1 MRKLMACLLAALLLA
16 LPLQTLAEGAQSLTL
31 TLETDAER
39 LSPLVTA
46 LSGKD
51 NPTLCESL
59 AELINS
65 CVLEGR
71 WQDDTTWTAVS
82 LKGETLLES
91 TVSYAGEKAAFV
103 TSLAPGYALETLA
116 QPQMDWDALV
126 QMDWTEEAALLT
138 EKLETLTA
146 SLEQTEETGSF
157 LGDTYEGGV
166 RRVTCRL
173 DDRTI
178 YLMAEC
184 FLTTLEGSEA
194 FAHAMGMTQESMAAS
209 LVQLRDSL
217 LPGALENAYRYQLSL
232 VYDENDAL
240 VGISLTAMEG
250 DKQLS
255 TLSIGPVEDGLVA
268 VWGYGMGGVN
278 YYLRLILLAEE
289 AEDGTLALG
298 LRLSVLEDPTHLGY
312 AMVSRL
318 DGAAAEEHM
327 LSMAFSPAAE
337 ETAVTGEYQVSSP
350 ADSATLT
357 WNGAYT
363 AEPFSLDVAADV
375 YASGGDRSLMTLRL
389 TSGTGEA
396 ITMDMDGLNVMNM
409 DALDEAAQEELDQA
423 MTMAV
428 TDMTFQLFRML
439 PAELLVLLMQ

>member
-1 MRKLMACLLAALLLA
+1 MRKLMACLLAAMLLA

-51 NPTLCESL
+51 NPALCESL

-71 WQDDTTWTAVS
+71 WQEDATWTAFS

-91 TVSYAGEKAAFV
+91 TVAYTGEKAAFV

-138 EKLETLTA
+138 EKLETLAA

-157 LGDTYEGGV
+157 LGDAYEGGV

-178 YLMAEC
+178 YLLAEC
-184 FLTTLEGSEA
+184 FLTTLEQSEG
-194 FAHAMGMTQESMAAS
+194 FAAS
-209 LVQLRDSL
+209 LSLSMEELHAFLAQLRESL
-217 LPGALENAYRYQLSL
+217 LPGALENAYRYQFSL
-232 VYDENDAL
+232 VYDEDDAL
-240 VGISLTAMEG
+240 VGVSLTAMEG

-268 VWGYGMGGVN
+268 VWGYGKGGVN

-289 AEDGTLALG
+289 AEDGTMALG
-298 LRLSVLEDPTHLGY
+298 LRISVLEDPMHLGY

-337 ETAVTGEYQVSSP
+337 ETALTGEYQVSSP
-350 ADSATLT
+350 ADSTTLT
-357 WNGAYT
+357 WNGTYT
-363 AEPFSLDVAADV
+363 AEPFSLDVTADV
-375 YASGGDRSLMTLRL
+375 YASGDDRSLVTLRL

-409 DALDEAAQEELDQA
+409 DALDEAAEEELDQA

>member
-1 MRKLMACLLAALLLA
+1 MRKLMAWLLAALLLA

-39 LSPLVTA
+39 LSPLVTD

-51 NPTLCESL
+51 NPALCESL

-65 CVLEGR
+65 CRLEGR
-71 WQDDTTWTAVS
+71 WQEDATWTAFT
-82 LKGETLLES
+82 LNGETLLES
-91 TVSYAGEKAAFV
+91 TVAFAGEKAAFV

-116 QPQMDWDALV
+116 QPQIDWDVLV
-126 QMDWTEEAALLT
+126 QTDWTEEAAPLT
-138 EKLETLTA
+138 EKLETLA
-146 SLEQTEETGSF
+146 DSLEQTEETGSF
-157 LGDTYEGGV
+157 LGDAYEGGV

-178 YLMAEC
+178 YLLAEC
-184 FLTTLEGSEA
+184 FLSTLEGSEA
-194 FAHAMGMTQESMAAS
+194 FAWAMSMPLEDMAAS
-209 LVQLRDSL
+209 LAQLRDSL

-240 VGISLTAMEG
+240 VGVSLTALEG

-255 TLSIGPVEDGLVA
+255 TLSIGPVENGLVA
-268 VWGYGMGGVN
+268 VWGYGKGGMN
-278 YYLRLILLAEE
+278 YYLRLILLMEE

-298 LRLSVLEDPTHLGY
+298 LRLSVLEDPMHLGY

-327 LSMAFSPAAE
+327 LSMAFSPAVE
-337 ETAVTGEYQVSSP
+337 GTALTGEYQVSSP
-350 ADSATLT
+350 ADSTTLT
-357 WNGAYT
+357 WNGTYI
-363 AEPFSLDVAADV
+363 AEPFSLDVVADV
-375 YASGGDRSLMTLRL
+375 YASVNDRSLVTLHL
-389 TSGTGEA
+389 TSGGGEP
-396 ITMDMDGLNVMNM
+396 ITMDMEGLNVMDM
-409 DALDEAAQEELDQA
+409 DDLDEAAEEELDQA
-423 MTMAV
+423 MTMAM
-428 TDMTFQLFRML
+428 TDLTFQLFRML